1 MCETPIILDSTALY
15 RGYLLATEFMTMIAM
30 ALAIFV
36 IENQSQKRTGNHA
49 KLAAESLPNIAFET
63 DAPEAARPSTLR

>member
-30 ALAIFV
+30 ALAIFM

-49 KLAAESLPNIAFET
+49 KLAAESV
-63 DAPEAARPSTLR
+63 